1 MFLTIV
7 IFIIVLSAI
16 VFVHEAGHFF
26 TSRLFGVKAEEFG
39 LGFPPRAIGTYKN
52 KKGKRIWIFNNRSVE
67 SLESSTNEDMHPA
80 NKETIYSLNWLPLG
94 GFVKIK
100 GENGE
105 GQNEADSFAAKKIW
119 QRTIILAAGVLM
131 NVVLA
136 WFLFSVGYMFGM
148 PQSTDTVGRNAI
160 IAESSMM
167 VSSVLPSSPAEI
179 AGLKAGDAILK
190 VSGEVVGTE
199 IALQNAVAKND
210 GLITEV
216 LIRRDGQEENIM
228 VTPTVQS
235 GSRATIGVAI
245 YASGLIRY
253 PFFSAFVE
261 GAKTTGWLIKEIFS
275 AFGTLISSIFVGQ
288 SVVDQFAGPV
298 GIANITGQAAR
309 EGITYLLQ
317 FIALLSLNLA
327 VINILPFPAL
337 DGGRILFLI
346 IEKIK
351 GRPVKRDIENA
362 IHNIG
367 FFLLIGLVIFIT
379 YKDIAKLF

>member
-80 NKETIYSLNWLPLG
+80 NKETIYSLNWLPIG

-105 GQNEADSFAAKKIW
+105 GQNETDSFAAKKIW

-160 IAESSMM
+160 IAESSVM

-179 AGLKAGDAILK
+179 AGLKTGDAILK
-190 VSGEVVGTE
+190 VNGEVVGTE

-210 GLITEV
+210 GLIAEV

>member
-160 IAESSMM
+160 IAESSVM